1 MDKGKFMSP
10 TELRL
15 YKEKIIRDYRV
26 RVEATKHKN
35 HMVNLVLKRLRTIVP
50 LNIALGIIASAL
62 LVYLKGWD
70 VLLQVFLTSVVWIT
84 LASTIISAI
93 IGKKS

>member
-1 MDKGKFMSP
+1 MTP
-10 TELRL
+10 TQLRL

-26 RVEATKHKN
+26 RIEENKHRNKTMN
-35 HMVNLVLKRLRTIVP
+35 VMIRRLRTIIP
-50 LNIALGIIASAL
+50 LNIALGLIASFL

-70 VLLQVFLTSVVWIT
+70 MLLQVFLTSVVWIT
-84 LASTIISAI
+84 LASTIITAI